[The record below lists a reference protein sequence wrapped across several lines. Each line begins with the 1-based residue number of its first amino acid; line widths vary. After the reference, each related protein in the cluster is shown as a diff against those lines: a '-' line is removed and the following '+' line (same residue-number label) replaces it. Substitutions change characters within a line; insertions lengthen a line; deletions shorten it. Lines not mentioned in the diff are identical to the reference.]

1 MAFLLLK
8 KSDRVHSY
16 VERFRRIRS
25 QVRRHGAEGR
35 RWREGRKTNKLAHAP
50 VPSLGQWDPRVP
62 TGRSAAV
69 TDRNT
74 TSHLNPV
81 CAAAGLTEVD
91 FGCCA
96 VTVGSMGAG
105 ALFTKIIKLQIK
117 REQLKTDRQ
126 IKAGNSWSFLK
137 EQHTLTSPAVPSGDA
152 VPLWPML
159 LGAQR
164 TSEDEKSF

>member
-1 MAFLLLK
+1 MVQENKEPGKEA
-8 KSDRVHSY
+8 
-16 VERFRRIRS
+16 
-25 QVRRHGAEGR
+25 GAEGR

-50 VPSLGQWDPRVP
+50 VPGLGQWDPWVP

-81 CAAAGLTEVD
+81 CAAAGLTVVD

-105 ALFTKIIKLQIK
+105 ALLTKNIKLQKK
-117 REQLKTDRQ
+117 RE
-126 IKAGNSWSFLK
+126 
-137 EQHTLTSPAVPSGDA
+137 H
-152 VPLWPML
+152 
-159 LGAQR
+159 
-164 TSEDEKSF
+164 